1 MTIFPIVVPVSC
13 SQIRSDLTQRF
24 LLFLLI
30 SFFLKLKSQS
40 NSTGPAV
47 SKTNTSI
54 IVSRDKR
61 LDTNDYTRRA
71 IDHLKQA
78 SRSNGIMLL
87 WAAPCHWQ
95 AYDLKRISES
105 IVGQQLCSSQ
115 SRGPDFLTTVAR
127 KKNKPQLKCG
137 ALCFLFMKGQEYK
150 EINGQVCRW
159 EYNRKLL
166 LCINVCPTFPQGR
179 CPSHISTVKAYI
191 IHAAATTVVES
202 HLNEWNNG
210 VSVLAQTDG
219 WRWFRKRQ
227 RLNPRWP
234 SLSVLSRAV
243 FGVMISS
250 HGLHNLMGLNPIR
263 SDAHAKY
270 FRGV

>member
-1 MTIFPIVVPVSC
+1 MTTIFVYYTIQSWMLFSKLTPETKHTWFLILRRENISYC
-13 SQIRSDLTQRF
+13 RSRFLFSNQIRFNTAF
-24 LLFLLI
+24 PFVFVHF
-30 SFFLKLKSQS
+30 FFLKLKSQS

-105 IVGQQLCSSQ
+105 IAGQQLRSSQ

-127 KKNKPQLKCG
+127 KKDKPQLKCG
-137 ALCFLFMKGQEYK
+137 ALFYL
-150 EINGQVCRW
+150 
-159 EYNRKLL
+159 
-166 LCINVCPTFPQGR
+166 
-179 CPSHISTVKAYI
+179 
-191 IHAAATTVVES
+191 
-202 HLNEWNNG
+202 
-210 VSVLAQTDG
+210 
-219 WRWFRKRQ
+219 WRGKNIKR
-227 RLNPRWP
+227 
-234 SLSVLSRAV
+234 
-243 FGVMISS
+243 
-250 HGLHNLMGLNPIR
+250 
-263 SDAHAKY
+263 
-270 FRGV
+270 